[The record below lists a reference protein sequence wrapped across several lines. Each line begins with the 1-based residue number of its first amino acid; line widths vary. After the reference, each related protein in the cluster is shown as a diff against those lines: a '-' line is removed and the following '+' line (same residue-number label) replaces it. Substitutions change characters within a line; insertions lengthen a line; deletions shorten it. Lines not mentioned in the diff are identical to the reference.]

1 MKTLISLMCLLL
13 FILLLNAC
21 AFDLVHVKQTPV
33 KLELKSSS
41 NSDFILEKESVF
53 SIGTGY
59 KRRLKAKTMWIF
71 VGSLPQ
77 GDVFKS
83 RDQILTI
90 EGSNIYEAY
99 IVVVSDNLVGFY
111 LPAEGTF
118 SPLKKPLNLSIVR

>member
-1 MKTLISLMCLLL
+1 
-13 FILLLNAC
+13 
-21 AFDLVHVKQTPV
+21 
-33 KLELKSSS
+33 
-41 NSDFILEKESVF
+41 
-53 SIGTGY
+53 
-59 KRRLKAKTMWIF
+59 MWIF